1 MAAQLN
7 RLWRLI
13 GTMLGFTL
21 FGIGC
26 LLLTL
31 VWFPLLWLFVRG
43 ETRRHLAQSTIR
55 ISFRFFLNVLR
66 QLRVLDYR
74 FDNMPQ
80 QLSGVLVL
88 ANHPSL
94 LDYVLLAAYM
104 PECDCIVKEALW
116 HNPFVAGIVRAAG
129 YIPNA
134 AAETLLPVCC
144 ERLQQGAVL
153 LVFPEGTRTTPGEPL
168 QLQRGAAH
176 LAVRCQA
183 RLQPVR
189 IHCSAPFLTKQHKWF
204 HVPAH
209 KPLFTVEFLPQC
221 QARDMMPHEEAPSL
235 AARHLTHYFKR
246 VLSPAQS
253 ASVWTQ
259 DATNIN

>member
-1 MAAQLN
+1 MAAKLN
-7 RLWRLI
+7 RFWRLI

-31 VWFPLLWLFVRG
+31 VWFPLLWLSVRG
-43 ETRRHLAQSTIR
+43 ETRRRLAQRTIR

-66 QLRVLDYR
+66 LLGVLDYR
-74 FDNMPQ
+74 FDSMPQ

-94 LDYVLLAAYM
+94 LDYVLLAAHM
-104 PECDCIVKEALW
+104 PACDCIVKEALW

-134 AAETLLPVCC
+134 AAESLLPVCS

-153 LVFPEGTRTTPGEPL
+153 LIFPEGTRTTLGEPL
-168 QLQRGAAH
+168 QLQRGAAQ

-183 RLQPVR
+183 RVLPVR

-204 HVPAH
+204 QVPEH
-209 KPLFTVEFLPQC
+209 KPFFTLEFLPQSEV
-221 QARDMMPHEEAPSL
+221 RDLIPNDEPPSL

-246 VLSPAQS
+246 VLSPTPS
-253 ASVWTQ
+253 APVWTQ
-259 DATNIN
+259 DASNIN